1 VFFHFFFPSW
11 ILKAAMIIMGTNPR
25 TSYFQPLKGV
35 YMAIIRT
42 IEELESMYSRPG
54 IRAMQKSLTSLD
66 KHCKRFIE
74 LSPFVLLSSAS
85 ASGSMDCSPRGGEP
99 GFIKVFDDQTLL
111 IPDRPGNN
119 RLDSLHNL
127 IETRKIGLLFLI
139 PGVDET
145 LRINGIAE
153 LSTAGDLLDLC
164 IEQEKQPKL
173 VIRVLI
179 EEAFLHCAKALM
191 RSGLWSDESRVDR
204 NIMPT
209 MGKMLK
215 EQLQSEAPE
224 ETQEQMLERY
234 KKSLY

>member
-1 VFFHFFFPSW
+1 
-11 ILKAAMIIMGTNPR
+11 
-25 TSYFQPLKGV
+25 
-35 YMAIIRT
+35 MAIIRT
-42 IEELESMYSRPG
+42 IEELESMYNRPG
-54 IRAMQKSLTSLD
+54 TRAVQKSLTSMD

-74 LSPFVLLSSAS
+74 LSPFVLLSSS
-85 ASGSMDCSPRGGEP
+85 SQNGDMDCSPRGGEP
-99 GFIKVFDDQTLL
+99 GFIKVFDDRTLL

-127 IETRKIGLLFLI
+127 IETKKIGLLFLI

-153 LSTAGDLLDLC
+153 LSTDPELLNLC
-164 IEQEKQPKL
+164 VEQEKQPKL
-173 VIRVLI
+173 VVSVSV

-191 RSGLWSDESRVDR
+191 RSGLWSDESRVNR

-215 EQLQSEAPE
+215 EQLQSATPE
-224 ETQEQMLERY
+224 ETQEEMLERY